1 MRRLSCFVKRV
12 FSVALF
18 AHGATN
24 ANANTM
30 ASDPASWTFLT
41 NHAHVLLRIA
51 MEPRV
56 LVRTLADDVGIR
68 ERAVLRIIADLEADG
83 YLSHTREGRQNVYEV
98 NVTKPLRHP
107 IERHCSM
114 GKLIDTVI
122 QKPRRPARSSSR

>member
-1 MRRLSCFVKRV
+1 M
-12 FSVALF
+12 
-18 AHGATN
+18 T
-24 ANANTM
+24 T

-98 NVTKPLRHP
+98 NLTKTLRHP
-107 IERHCSM
+107 IERHCSI
-114 GKLIDTVI
+114 GELIDAVVE
-122 QKPRRPARSSSR
+122 KPRRRTRASSR